1 VAGRAGRGP
10 KGGEVLIQTRAPS
23 HHAVQCAVTHDYHAF
38 VTQELAGRKVP
49 AYPPN
54 VRIANVVLSGTQED
68 ATARLA
74 MRTAAWL
81 HKLLAARPAPG
92 VTVIGPAPCP
102 VERIKQRWRWH
113 VLIKAERPQELG
125 RVARYLTERFEIPK
139 QFGLRM
145 TVDRDPVA
153 LL

>member
-1 VAGRAGRGP
+1 M
-10 KGGEVLIQTRAPS
+10 
-23 HHAVQCAVTHDYHAF
+23 THDYMGF
-38 VTQELAGRKVP
+38 VEQELEGRRVP
-49 AYPPN
+49 AYPPY
-54 VRIANVVLSGTQED
+54 VRIANIVLSGTQED

-74 MRTAAWL
+74 TRAAVWL
-81 HKLLAARPAPG
+81 HQLVTSHPDSR

-102 VERIKQRWRWH
+102 VERVKQRWRWH

-125 RVARYLTERFEIPK
+125 RVARYLVHRFEIPK

-145 TVDRDPVA
+145 TLDRDPVA